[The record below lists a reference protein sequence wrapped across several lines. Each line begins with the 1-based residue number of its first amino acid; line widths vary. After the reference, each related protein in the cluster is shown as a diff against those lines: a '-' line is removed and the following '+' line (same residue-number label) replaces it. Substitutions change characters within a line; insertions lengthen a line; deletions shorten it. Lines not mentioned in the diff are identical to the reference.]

1 MSKKLFPPFYAA
13 HEILWKQTTSF
24 FPLRT
29 SGGYDGLALIQRKLN
44 LKSERWRAKGE
55 RQQSSARLP
64 TYQVLT
70 DSTGADLEVVP
81 QDEQGQEEG
90 QHVEFPVPNCHH
102 EHLQV
107 WGGGGSQR
115 SDIREGLFIKAVD

>member
-1 MSKKLFPPFYAA
+1 MASA
-13 HEILWKQTTSF
+13 
-24 FPLRT
+24 
-29 SGGYDGLALIQRKLN
+29 
-44 LKSERWRAKGE
+44 GE
-55 RQQSSARLP
+55 QQQSSGRLP

-107 WGGGGSQR
+107 GFGGGGTEVRHQR
-115 SDIREGLFIKAVD
+115 GPLH

>member
-1 MSKKLFPPFYAA
+1 METNNIVFPF
-13 HEILWKQTTSF
+13 ENRRW
-24 FPLRT
+24 LRWPCPH
-29 SGGYDGLALIQRKLN
+29 QRKLN
-44 LKSERWRAKGE
+44 LKSERWPAKGE
-55 RQQSSARLP
+55 RQQSSGRLP

-107 WGGGGSQR
+107 GGPGGSQR

>member
-1 MSKKLFPPFYAA
+1 MASA
-13 HEILWKQTTSF
+13 
-24 FPLRT
+24 
-29 SGGYDGLALIQRKLN
+29 
-44 LKSERWRAKGE
+44 GE
-55 RQQSSARLP
+55 QQQSSGRLP

-107 WGGGGSQR
+107 VVGGGAQR
-115 SDIREGLFIKAVD
+115 SDIREGLFIKALN